1 MLRGVNQWAFPAGM
15 PPEKAMS
22 LAAEAGLEAFEICL
36 GEDGPTPIA
45 IAEDE
50 LVALRRHA
58 DKLNLR
64 LGSIATG
71 LGWTYPLTSPDPAI
85 RERGKATVERMLRA
99 AYAVGADAVLVVPG
113 VVDGQTAYDEALERA
128 LDAIQD
134 LAPLAEQL
142 QVCIAVEN
150 VWNKFLLSPVEMR
163 DFIDQFESP
172 CVGAYVD
179 VGNMLVYGYP
189 EQWLRILGR
198 RVCKV
203 HMKDFRLPVAD
214 INGFVMLLEGDVNWP
229 AVMAA
234 LRAIGYDGPLTAEYG
249 PYEHGVEATLR
260 HINIALEAI
269 LEL

>member
-1 MLRGVNQWAFPAGM
+1 MLKGINQWAFPAGM

-22 LAAEAGLEAFEICL
+22 LAAEANLEAFELCL
-36 GEDGPTPIA
+36 GEDGPTSLT
-45 IAEDE
+45 IAEDD

-58 DKLNLR
+58 DKLNLK
-64 LGSIATG
+64 LSSIATG
-71 LGWTYPLTSPDPAI
+71 LGWTYPLTSPDPTI
-85 RERGKATVERMLRA
+85 RDRGKAVVERMLRA
-99 AYAVGADAVLVVPG
+99 AHVVGADAVLVVPG
-113 VVDGQTAYDEALERA
+113 VVDGQTAYDEAMERA

-134 LAPLAEQL
+134 LVPLAEQH

-189 EQWLRILGR
+189 EQWLRILGQ
-198 RVCKV
+198 RVRKV
-203 HMKDFRLPVAD
+203 HMKDFRLSVAD

-234 LRAIGYDGPLTAEYG
+234 LRTIGYQGPLTAEYG
-249 PYEHGVEATLR
+249 PYTHGVEATLR
-260 HINIALEAI
+260 HINAALDTI
-269 LEL
+269 LAL